1 MWIRKMLTKLKFIP
15 ESYSLPA
22 FSLSGESFSITILS
36 LTEKGIWLILFD
48 RS

>member
-22 FSLSGESFSITILS
+22 FLGLKSFSITILS
-36 LTEKGIWLILFD
+36 LTEKGIWLILFN